1 MIRPSIII
9 TTYFVIQFP
18 SPTTCFVFL
27 FHMWIQIVIKYDA
40 NDRWFHM
47 VAMNKANIPLISNY
61 CRKEGILIMPLRS
74 HITKE
79 YLGYLEYSTD
89 YKSVFDD
96 IVKEKTT

>member
-1 MIRPSIII
+1 
-9 TTYFVIQFP
+9 
-18 SPTTCFVFL
+18 
-27 FHMWIQIVIKYDA
+27 
-40 NDRWFHM
+40 
-47 VAMNKANIPLISNY
+47 MNKANIPLISNY

-79 YLGYLEYSTD
+79 YLGYLGYSTD